1 VGCMNFVCWM
11 VLLGLSWR
19 LFEGICIYANLHGLV
34 FLRMA
39 WSGLFVA
46 ERRIAVGIA

>member
-1 VGCMNFVCWM
+1 MGCMDFVCWM

-19 LFEGICIYANLHGLV
+19 LFEWVSMYVNLHGLV
-34 FLRMA
+34 FLRMV

-46 ERRIAVGIA
+46 WRHIAVDIA